1 MTDLSKLKAPKGAT
15 KPRKRLGR
23 GPGSTVG
30 GSAGRG
36 TKGQN
41 ARSGGRRHPRFEG
54 GQTPLYKRLPKF
66 GFSNEKFR
74 KRYEI
79 VNLLDLETAFE
90 AGDVVDEESLRDRG
104 LVKRNHD
111 GIKILGKGELTKA
124 LTVKAQKF
132 SKSARAAIEDVGGSA
147 EVI

>member
-1 MTDLSKLKAPKGAT
+1 MTDLSNLKPPKGA
-15 KPRKRLGR
+15 KRSPKRVGR
-23 GPGSTVG
+23 GPGSTYG
-30 GSAGRG
+30 KTAGRG

-66 GFSNEKFR
+66 GFSNQKFR
-74 KRYEI
+74 KDYVI
-79 VNLLDLETAFE
+79 VNLLDLERAFE
-90 AGDVVDEESLRDRG
+90 EGEVVDEESLIERG

-111 GIKILGKGELTKA
+111 GIKILGKGELTKK
-124 LTVKAQKF
+124 LTVKAHKF
-132 SKSARAAIEDVGGSA
+132 SKSARAAIEDVEGSA

>member
-1 MTDLSKLKAPKGAT
+1 MSDLSNLKPPEGARNT
-15 KPRKRLGR
+15 RKRVGR
-23 GPGSTVG
+23 GDGSTHG
-30 GSAGRG
+30 TTAGRG

-54 GQTPLYKRLPKF
+54 GQTPLFKRLPKF

-74 KRYEI
+74 KTYSI
-79 VNLLDLETAFE
+79 VNLDDLERLFDE
-90 AGDVVDEESLRDRG
+90 GDVVDEESLIDRG

-111 GIKILGKGELTKA
+111 GIKILGRGELTKT

-132 SKSARAAIEDVGGSA
+132 SKSAEAAIEDVGGSA

>member
-1 MTDLSKLKAPKGAT
+1 MTDLSNLKPPEGART
-15 KPRKRLGR
+15 SRKRVGR
-23 GPGSTVG
+23 GDGSTFG
-30 GSAGRG
+30 TTAGKG

-66 GFSNEKFR
+66 GFSNQKFR
-74 KRYEI
+74 RTFSI
-79 VNLLDLETAFE
+79 VNLEDLDRLFDE
-90 AGDVVDEESLRDRG
+90 GDVVNEESLIERG

-111 GIKILGKGELTKA
+111 GIKILGRGELTKS
-124 LTVKAQKF
+124 LTVNAHKF
-132 SKSARAAIEDVGGSA
+132 SKSAAAAIEDVGGSA

>member
-1 MTDLSKLKAPKGAT
+1 MTDLSNLKPPEGAT
-15 KPRKRLGR
+15 SSRKRVGR
-23 GPGSTVG
+23 GSGSTHG
-30 GSAGRG
+30 TTAGRG

-54 GQTPLYKRLPKF
+54 GQTPLFKRLPKF

-74 KRYEI
+74 KEYSI
-79 VNLLDLETAFE
+79 VNLDDLERLYE
-90 AGDVVDEESLRDRG
+90 DGDVVDEDSLIERG

-111 GIKILGKGELTKA
+111 GIKILGRGELTKS
-124 LTVKAQKF
+124 LTVKAHKF
-132 SKSARAAIEDVGGSA
+132 SKSAKAAIEDVEGSA

>member
-1 MTDLSKLKAPKGAT
+1 MTDLSNLKPPEGANQS
-15 KPRKRLGR
+15 RKRVGR
-23 GPGSTVG
+23 GIGSTYG
-30 GSAGRG
+30 RTAGKG

-54 GQTPLYKRLPKF
+54 GQTPIYKRLPKF

-74 KRYEI
+74 NEFSI
-79 VNLLDLETAFE
+79 VNVDALERAYDD
-90 AGDVVDEESLRDRG
+90 GDVVDADSLVERG

-111 GIKILGKGELTKA
+111 GIKILGRGELTKS
-124 LTVKAQKF
+124 LTVKAHKF
-132 SKSARAAIEDVGGSA
+132 SDSARAQIEDVGGNA

>member
-1 MTDLSKLKAPKGAT
+1 MTDLSNLKPPKGANSS
-15 KPRKRLGR
+15 RKRVGR
-23 GPGSTVG
+23 GDASTFG
-30 GSAGRG
+30 TTAGKG

-41 ARSGGRRHPRFEG
+41 ARSGGPRHPRFEG

-66 GFSNEKFR
+66 GFSNHKFR
-74 KRYEI
+74 KTFLI
-79 VNLLDLETAFE
+79 VNLEDLERLFE
-90 AGDVVDEESLRDRG
+90 EGDVVDEQTLGDRG

-111 GIKILGKGELTKA
+111 GIKILGRGELTKS

-132 SKSARAAIEDVGGSA
+132 SKSAKAAIEDVGGSA